1 MSENDTDTSLDAAVD
16 EALKQDAED
25 LVALVEAVPS
35 APTETRKTC
44 LRSLKPAVADD
55 PALAA
60 AVVPTCERLLT
71 DDDRSVRLTTAKL
84 FVAVA
89 TDAPD
94 TVVPAVSSL
103 AERLADDD
111 EFYYVRARSAEALGY
126 VALQHPKEVDSPEV
140 LADLRVGLAFDEPE
154 VKEKLAKALEFVALA
169 NPKRLR
175 HQLSNLAEY
184 LDDENELVRYHL
196 TTAVLAV
203 GCAYPERLAEVR
215 PHLEARLDDEE
226 PHVRGRAAEALGVLA
241 REGNGALSTSGRAVE
256 ELVDDEESFVRRR
269 ARFALASGRDSPA
282 SADEFETV
290 GTLEGVRSITTTA
303 LEEIVAPSDDGTC
316 SRCGL
321 DLPEPGP
328 PMCPR
333 CGTPR

>member
-1 MSENDTDTSLDAAVD
+1 MSENNTDTSPETAVEEAMNGDD
-16 EALKQDAED
+16 EEL
-25 LVALVEAVPS
+25 LALVETLSSGSVDS
-35 APTETRKTC
+35 RKVC
-44 LRSLKPAVADD
+44 LRSLEPAIVDD
-55 PALAA
+55 PTLAEALL
-60 AVVPTCERLLT
+60 PTCERLLT

-89 TDAPD
+89 ADAPD
-94 TVVPAVSSL
+94 AVVPAVSSL

-126 VALQHPKEVDSPEV
+126 VALEHPEEVGSPEI

-175 HQLSNLAEY
+175 HQLPKLADH
-184 LDDENELVRYHL
+184 LDDESDLVRYHL
-196 TTAVLAV
+196 TTALLAV
-203 GCAYPERLAEVR
+203 GCAYPERLEGVQS
-215 PHLEARLDDEE
+215 HLDARLADENA
-226 PHVRGRAAEALGVLA
+226 HVRGRAAEALGVFA
-241 REGNGALSTSGRAVE
+241 RETGEALSVSEQAVE
-256 ELVDDEESFVRRR
+256 RLTTDGESFVRRR
-269 ARFALASGRDSPA
+269 ARFALASSQNAPS
-282 SADEFETV
+282 SADGSESI
-290 GTLEGVRSITTTA
+290 GTLTGVRSTTA
-303 LEEIVAPSDDGTC
+303 SALEAITAPDGDGGC
-316 SRCGL
+316 PHCGL